1 MSEQPPPQDPYQPP
15 NQPPQ
20 QPDQPPYQQPPGYQQ
35 PDQQPIDPAA
45 AQYGGGL
52 AAPQNDLSGG
62 LRSLFDFSFNTFAT
76 PKIVRIVY
84 IVITIVIA
92 LAWIGALISTLAN
105 GEWLGFFVVL
115 IFGALVALVYLAL
128 ARMTL
133 EFYYSVVRMSEDIHQ
148 RLR

>member
-1 MSEQPPPQDPYQPP
+1 MSEQPPPNDPYQQPY
-15 NQPPQ
+15 QPPQ
-20 QPDQPPYQQPPGYQQ
+20 QPNPQQGYQQ
-35 PDQQPIDPAA
+35 PVNPN
-45 AQYGGGL
+45 
-52 AAPQNDLSGG
+52 APQYASSLAPPQDDLAGG

-84 IVITIVIA
+84 IIITIVIA
-92 LAWIGALISTLAN
+92 LAWVGTLISMLAN

-133 EFYYSVVRMSEDIHQ
+133 EFYYSIVRMSEDIHE

>member
-1 MSEQPPPQDPYQPP
+1 MSEQPPPNDPFQQPY
-15 NQPPQ
+15 QPPQ
-20 QPDQPPYQQPPGYQQ
+20 QPNPQQPYQQPAYQQ
-35 PDQQPIDPAA
+35 PVDPSA
-45 AQYGGGL
+45 AQYGGAFGAQQDDL
-52 AAPQNDLSGG
+52 AGG

-92 LAWIGALISTLAN
+92 LAWVGTLISMLAN
-105 GEWLGFFVVL
+105 GEWFGFFIVL

>member
-1 MSEQPPPQDPYQPP
+1 MSEQPPPNDPYQQPY
-15 NQPPQ
+15 QPPQ
-20 QPDQPPYQQPPGYQQ
+20 QPGQQPPQQQPYQQPVN
-35 PDQQPIDPAA
+35 PAA
-45 AQYGGGL
+45 PQYGG
-52 AAPQNDLSGG
+52 AFAVPQDDLTGG
-62 LRSLFDFSFNTFAT
+62 LRSLFDFSFTTFAT

-84 IVITIVIA
+84 IVITVVIA
-92 LAWIGALISTLAN
+92 LAWIGALISMLAN
-105 GEWLGFFVVL
+105 GEWGGFFVVL

>member
-1 MSEQPPPQDPYQPP
+1 MSEQPPPNDPFQQPYQPP
-15 NQPPQ
+15 QPQ
-20 QPDQPPYQQPPGYQQ
+20 QPYQQPTAPTG
-35 PDQQPIDPAA
+35 P
-45 AQYGGGL
+45 QYGG
-52 AAPQNDLSGG
+52 AFAPPQDDLTGG

-84 IVITIVIA
+84 IVITILIA
-92 LAWIGALISTLAN
+92 LAWVGTLISMLAN
-105 GEWLGFFVVL
+105 GEWLGFFLVL

>member
-15 NQPPQ
+15 QEPNQQ
-20 QPDQPPYQQPPGYQQ
+20 QPYQQPAYQQ
-35 PDQQPIDPAA
+35 PVNSAA
-45 AQYGGGL
+45 PQYGGGL
-52 AAPQNDLSGG
+52 SAPQDDIGGG
-62 LRSLFDFSFNTFAT
+62 LRSLFDFSFNTFVT

-84 IVITIVIA
+84 VIITVVIA
-92 LAWIGALISTLAN
+92 LAWIGALVSMLAN

>member
-1 MSEQPPPQDPYQPP
+1 MSEQPPPNDPFQQPYQPP
-15 NQPPQ
+15 QPQ
-20 QPDQPPYQQPPGYQQ
+20 QPYQQPTAPTG
-35 PDQQPIDPAA
+35 P
-45 AQYGGGL
+45 QYGG
-52 AAPQNDLSGG
+52 AFAPPQDDLTGG

-84 IVITIVIA
+84 IVITILIA
-92 LAWIGALISTLAN
+92 LTWVGTLISMLAN
-105 GEWLGFFVVL
+105 GEWLGFFLVL

>member
-1 MSEQPPPQDPYQPP
+1 MSEQPPPNDPFQQPYQPP
-15 NQPPQ
+15 QPQ
-20 QPDQPPYQQPPGYQQ
+20 QPYQQPTAPTGS
-35 PDQQPIDPAA
+35 
-45 AQYGGGL
+45 QYG
-52 AAPQNDLSGG
+52 AFAPPQDDLTGG

-84 IVITIVIA
+84 IVITILIA
-92 LAWIGALISTLAN
+92 LAWVGTLISMLAN
-105 GEWLGFFVVL
+105 GEWLGFFLVL

>member
-1 MSEQPPPQDPYQPP
+1 MSEQPPPNDPFQQPY
-15 NQPPQ
+15 QPPQ
-20 QPDQPPYQQPPGYQQ
+20 QPNPQQPAYQQPVDPG
-35 PDQQPIDPAA
+35 A
-45 AQYGGGL
+45 AQYGGAFGAQQDDL
-52 AAPQNDLSGG
+52 AGG

-84 IVITIVIA
+84 IVITVVIA
-92 LAWIGALISTLAN
+92 LAWVGTLISMLAN
-105 GEWLGFFVVL
+105 GEWLGFFIVL